1 MQDVINGIAVE
12 VLLTSTVLFKMLAP
26 GCLLLGIGFC
36 SYLCGLQLLSL
47 HLCLPPRTLVSLC
60 GGDER
65 SGFNSLIL
73 IGRVS
78 S

>member
-1 MQDVINGIAVE
+1 MQVGINGIAME

-36 SYLCGLQLLSL
+36 SDLCDLQLSSL
-47 HLCLPPRTLVSLC
+47 HLCFPPYTLVSLC

-65 SGFNSLIL
+65 SSFNSLIL
-73 IGRVS
+73 IRRVS